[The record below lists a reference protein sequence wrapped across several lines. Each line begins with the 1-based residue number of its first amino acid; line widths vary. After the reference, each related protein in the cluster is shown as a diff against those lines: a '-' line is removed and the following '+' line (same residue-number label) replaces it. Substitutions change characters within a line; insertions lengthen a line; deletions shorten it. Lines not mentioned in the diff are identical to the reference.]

1 MIVLE
6 ILTTNYSKIELVDGV
21 FYLKLKDG
29 TRMNIFL
36 YKYKR
41 VENIENPENIFNT
54 SFDYDMVILDN
65 DNNAYMY
72 FTYNYLDEPQEVF

>member
-1 MIVLE
+1 
-6 ILTTNYSKIELVDGV
+6 
-21 FYLKLKDG
+21 
-29 TRMNIFL
+29 MNIFL